1 MGGAF
6 GEMMMA
12 AIGGL
17 ICFVVIKE
25 IMIGVNHTTWST
37 LEVTLFLTIVPL
49 LAAIGVIFAIFAIF
63 QRMTR

>member
-12 AIGGL
+12 AIGGVV
-17 ICFVVIKE
+17 CFVVIKQ
-25 IMIGVNHTTWST
+25 IMIGQNTVGWST
-37 LEVTLFLTIVPL
+37 LEITLFQTIVPL
-49 LAAIGVIFAIFAIF
+49 LSAVGVIFAIFAIF

>member
-12 AIGGL
+12 AIGGVV
-17 ICFVVIKE
+17 CFVVIKSV
-25 IMIGVNHTTWST
+25 MAGMNTVGWSQ
-37 LEVTLFLTIVPL
+37 LEVTLFSTIVPL

>member
-12 AIGGL
+12 AIGGVV
-17 ICFVVIKE
+17 CFVVVKQ
-25 IMIGVNHTTWST
+25 IMIGQNTTGWST
-37 LEVTLFLTIVPL
+37 LEITLFQTIVPL
-49 LAAIGVIFAIFAIF
+49 LSAVGVIFAIFAIF

>member
-12 AIGGL
+12 AIGGVV
-17 ICFVVIKE
+17 CFVVIKE
-25 IMIGVNHTTWST
+25 IMSGQNTTTWST
-37 LEVTLFLTIVPL
+37 LEITLFTTIVPL

>member
-12 AIGGL
+12 AIGGV

-25 IMIGVNHTTWST
+25 IMNGQNHTTWST
-37 LEVTLFLTIVPL
+37 LEVTLFETIVPL

>member
-12 AIGGL
+12 AIGGVV
-17 ICFVVIKE
+17 CFVIIKQ
-25 IMIGVNHTTWST
+25 IMTGQNTTGWST
-37 LEVTLFLTIVPL
+37 LEITLFQTIVPL
-49 LAAIGVIFAIFAIF
+49 LSAVGVIFAIFAIF

>member
-12 AIGGL
+12 AIGGVV
-17 ICFVVIKE
+17 CFVVIKQ
-25 IMIGVNHTTWST
+25 IMIGQNTTGWST
-37 LEVTLFLTIVPL
+37 LEITLFQTIVPL
-49 LAAIGVIFAIFAIF
+49 LSAVGVIFAIFAIF

>member
-12 AIGGL
+12 AIGGV
-17 ICFVVIKE
+17 ICFVLIKE
-25 IMIGVNHTTWST
+25 IMNGQNTVLWST
-37 LEVTLFLTIVPL
+37 LERTLFTTIVPL

>member
-12 AIGGL
+12 AIGGVV
-17 ICFVVIKE
+17 CFVIIKQ
-25 IMIGVNHTTWST
+25 IMTGQNTVGWST
-37 LEVTLFLTIVPL
+37 LEITLFQTIVPL
-49 LAAIGVIFAIFAIF
+49 LSAVGVIFAIFAIF